1 MQGEGQGTG
10 DMVEFQ
16 HDIGHSWADAVVGSN
31 LQRVDHVVMD
41 LTVRGESQHA
51 QGR

>member
-16 HDIGHSWADAVVGSN
+16 HDIGHSWADAVVGQTYKGSI
-31 LQRVDHVVMD
+31 M
-41 LTVRGESQHA
+41 
-51 QGR
+51 